1 MNKIKTLKAN
11 SIVEILLY
19 VAIVSIFVISII
31 SVIFNLIDSN
41 NKRQA
46 IEKVNLEAQSI
57 ILFFQKEMR
66 SANSIVSP
74 IINQSGTTL
83 KIISDNNSEREII
96 IVDGNI
102 YIRVDGGEQVQINSS
117 KVNLFDAQF
126 VNASNDNTTGSIL
139 FRFNLKFNTQESLQ
153 SFNYSQN
160 YETSFTI
167 KRYVS
172 D

>member
-1 MNKIKTLKAN
+1 MNKRNTLKAN
-11 SIVEILLY
+11 TIVEILLY

-74 IINQSGTTL
+74 ATNQSGTTL

-102 YIRVDGGEQVQINSS
+102 YIKVDGGAQVQINSS
-117 KVNLFDAQF
+117 KVNLIDAQF
-126 VNASNDNTTGSIL
+126 INAS
-139 FRFNLKFNTQESLQ
+139 FNTQETLQ

>member
-41 NKRQA
+41 SKRQA

-74 IINQSGTTL
+74 TINQSGTTL

>member
-41 NKRQA
+41 SKRQA

-74 IINQSGTTL
+74 TINQSGTTL

-102 YIRVDGGEQVQINSS
+102 YIKVDGGAQVQINSS
-117 KVNLFDAQF
+117 KVNLIDAQF
-126 VNASNDNTTGSIL
+126 INASNDNTTGSIL